1 MITTQHPV
9 SGEDLMAFLDGEL
22 EAAQA
27 QAISTHVDHCADC
40 KRAIEELNATSAS
53 LHCWSVPDA
62 PASLDEA
69 IVSRAGQSVPIKRL
83 AKPASTGW
91 FSNRRYWALGAA
103 SAVTALLIFAGV
115 ARRANQHTDQFFQ
128 QQQGD
133 ALMAS
138 SASSEAPAPTPT
150 ETRSLP
156 DNEVGLRGL
165 MEDSP
170 GLVAPGPPPPPSAV
184 AAKSRANASAARA
197 YAYAAAARAHAP
209 TAQPTIPAPMIA
221 RTIALT
227 IQVKDL
233 PASRAILDSILT
245 RYHGYAAQLTLN
257 TAENTARAFQG
268 SLRIPANQLASAIAE
283 LRSLG
288 KVETESQSGE
298 EVTQQHADL
307 AARLQNSRETEQ
319 RLRALLAERTGRIE
333 DVLQVEEEMARV
345 RGEIEQMTADQQALE
360 HRVDFATID
369 LQLTEQYV
377 ASLEPPAP
385 SVGNRMH
392 NAFVAG
398 IEHAGAM
405 LLGIVL
411 WFEEFGPALLIVLA
425 IFALPAVLL
434 VRRYRKMRRTI

>member
-9 SGEDLMAFLDGEL
+9 TGEDLMAFLDGEL

-27 QAISTHVDHCADC
+27 QAIATHVDHCQDC
-40 KRAIEELNATSAS
+40 KRAVEELHATSAS

-69 IVSRAGQSVPIKRL
+69 ILSRSGNTLIGKRL

-91 FSNRRYWALGAA
+91 FSSRRKWALGGVGAA
-103 SAVTALLIFAGV
+103 LAVALMLSISMRHRTLNYVDTPA
-115 ARRANQHTDQFFQ
+115 Q

-138 SASSEAPAPTPT
+138 SASSAAPAPPPAEDRKLPEGAAGVA
-150 ETRSLP
+150 ETSSYY
-156 DNEVGLRGL
+156 NY
-165 MEDSP
+165 SKA
-170 GLVAPGPPPPPSAV
+170 APAPPPPPPMAALSRSTGLLAERSDSSV
-184 AAKSRANASAARA
+184 ALRSRISEPAIS
-197 YAYAAAARAHAP
+197 
-209 TAQPTIPAPMIA
+209 APMIA

-233 PASRAILDSILT
+233 PASRAVLDSLLT

-268 SLRIPANQLASAIAE
+268 SLRIPANQLASAITE
-283 LRSLG
+283 LRALG

-307 AARLQNSRETEQ
+307 VARLENSRETEQ
-319 RLRALLAERTGRIE
+319 RLRTLLAERTGRIE

-392 NAFVAG
+392 NALVAG
-398 IEHAGAM
+398 IEHAGAL

-411 WFEEFGPALLIVLA
+411 WFEEFGPALLIVAA
-425 IFALPAVLL
+425 IFVIPAVLL
-434 VRRYRKMRRTI
+434 LRRYRRIHRQF

>member
-27 QAISTHVDHCADC
+27 QAISTHVDHCPDC

-53 LHCWSVPDA
+53 LHYWSVPDA
-62 PASLDEA
+62 PASFDQA
-69 IVSRAGQSVPIKRL
+69 IMSRAGGSDSKKNLSRST
-83 AKPASTGW
+83 ATGW
-91 FSNRRYWALGAA
+91 FSNRRYWALGGA
-103 SAVTALLIFAGV
+103 SALVALIIFTV
-115 ARRANQHTDQFFQ
+115 VSRRANHTEQMVPE
-128 QQQGD
+128 QQGD

-138 SASSEAPAPTPT
+138 SASSAAPAPPPAEDRKQPGGIAGNFSIAAPARPPMGLAAGRVNTP
-150 ETRSLP
+150 
-156 DNEVGLRGL
+156 
-165 MEDSP
+165 
-170 GLVAPGPPPPPSAV
+170 
-184 AAKSRANASAARA
+184 
-197 YAYAAAARAHAP
+197 RAHKSDL
-209 TAQPTIPAPMIA
+209 QPTVPAPMIA
-221 RTIALT
+221 RTVALT

-233 PASRAILDSILT
+233 PASRAVLDSILT

-345 RGEIEQMTADQQALE
+345 RGEIEQMSAEQQALE

-369 LQLTEQYV
+369 LQLTEQYI
-377 ASLEPPAP
+377 ASLDSPAP

-398 IEHAGAM
+398 IEHAGA
-405 LLGIVL
+405 LILGIVL
-411 WFEEFGPALLIVLA
+411 WFEEFGPALLIVVA
-425 IFALPAVLL
+425 IFAIPAILL
-434 VRRYRKMRRTI
+434 LRRYRRMRQNI

>member
-1 MITTQHPV
+1 
-9 SGEDLMAFLDGEL
+9 
-22 EAAQA
+22 
-27 QAISTHVDHCADC
+27 
-40 KRAIEELNATSAS
+40 
-53 LHCWSVPDA
+53 
-62 PASLDEA
+62 
-69 IVSRAGQSVPIKRL
+69 
-83 AKPASTGW
+83 
-91 FSNRRYWALGAA
+91 
-103 SAVTALLIFAGV
+103 
-115 ARRANQHTDQFFQ
+115 
-128 QQQGD
+128 
-133 ALMAS
+133 
-138 SASSEAPAPTPT
+138 
-150 ETRSLP
+150 
-156 DNEVGLRGL
+156 
-165 MEDSP
+165 
-170 GLVAPGPPPPPSAV
+170 
-184 AAKSRANASAARA
+184 
-197 YAYAAAARAHAP
+197 
-209 TAQPTIPAPMIA
+209 MIA
-221 RTIALT
+221 RTVALT

-233 PASRAILDSILT
+233 PASRAVLDSILA

-307 AARLQNSRETEQ
+307 AARLRNSRETEQ

-345 RGEIEQMTADQQALE
+345 RGEIEQMTAEQEALE

-398 IEHAGAM
+398 IEHAGAL

-434 VRRYRKMRRTI
+434 VRRYRKMHRQI